1 MEIREITQYN
11 RDAPFTGYG
20 VWIVFELR
28 YRKAHLLHPVHLT
41 ELMLSEYEL
50 ARASGNCLWPFLK
63 PDTSFNWEKFKDDFK
78 ERVRFFIEHK
88 RSFPL
93 QLVAQVISEMDNIS
107 VTEAIQEI
115 GSYSISES
123 GRRTPILFNKANR
136 SYALADDVDIRWYR
150 GRKHA
155 LLTVFKENGPSSI
168 FQVIHLCKGRLK
180 TKSELGRVVTYLV
193 HRLTIEGVLVIV
205 A

>member
-1 MEIREITQYN
+1 MELREVTQYN

-20 VWIVFELR
+20 IWIIFELR

-50 ARASGNCLWPFLK
+50 VKASGNCLWPITK
-63 PDTSFNWEKFKDDFK
+63 PDTSFNWEKFKQDFK
-78 ERVRFFIEHK
+78 DRVKFFIEHN

-93 QLVAQVISEMDNIS
+93 QMVAQVISEMDDIS
-107 VTEAIQEI
+107 VSEAIQVI
-115 GSYSISES
+115 GSYSISE
-123 GRRTPILFNKANR
+123 GGKPTPILFDKANR
-136 SYALADDVDIRWYR
+136 SYALAEDVDLRYFR

-168 FQVIHLCKGRLK
+168 YQITHLCKGRLK
-180 TKSELGRVVTYLV
+180 TKSDLGRVVTYLV
-193 HRLTIEGVLVIV
+193 HRLTIEGVLEIV

>member
-1 MEIREITQYN
+1 MEVREITQYN
-11 RDAPFTGYG
+11 KDAPFTGYG
-20 VWIVFELR
+20 VWVVFELK

-50 ARASGNCLWPFLK
+50 ARASGSCLWPFVK
-63 PDTSFNWEKFKDDFK
+63 PDTSFNWEKFKRDFK
-78 ERVRFFIEHK
+78 DRVRFFIEHN

-93 QLVAQVISEMDNIS
+93 QTVAQVISEMDDIS

-115 GSYSISES
+115 GQYAISES
-123 GRRTPILFNKANR
+123 GKPTPILFDKANR
-136 SYALADDVDIRWYR
+136 SYALAEDVDLRYFR

-155 LLTVFKENGPSSI
+155 LLTIFKENGPSSI
-168 FQVIHLCKGRLK
+168 YQATHLCKGRLK

-193 HRLTIEGVLVIV
+193 HRLTTEGVLVIV